1 MGPTATALLGFAAWY
16 LLLTFALG
24 LFRSALVLS
33 GKKAAN
39 TFASDGS
46 DVGAFGRRLNRAR
59 DNCFETLPLFVA
71 IAFAANLHNK
81 VALLDPLAM
90 YLLYARVG
98 QSLTHLVSTSIMA
111 INLRFAFFIVQL
123 VIYAIWV
130 VQLLGT

>member
-24 LFRSALVLS
+24 IFRSGLVLS

-39 TFASDGS
+39 TFATDGS

-71 IAFAANLHNK
+71 IALAASLNDR
-81 VALLDPLAM
+81 VAVLDPLAM
-90 YLLYARVG
+90 YLLYARIG
-98 QSLTHLVSTSIMA
+98 QSVTHLVSTNVMA
-111 INLRFAFFIVQL
+111 INVRFAFFLVQ
-123 VIYAIWV
+123 VAIYAIWV
-130 VQLLGT
+130 VQLLA

>member
-1 MGPTATALLGFAAWY
+1 MTPTATALLGFAGWY

-24 LFRSALVLS
+24 IFRSGLVLS

-39 TFASDGS
+39 SFAADGS

-59 DNCFETLPLFVA
+59 DNCFETLPLFAA
-71 IAFAANLHNK
+71 IALAASIAHKLP
-81 VALLDPLAM
+81 VLDPLAL
-90 YLLYARVG
+90 YVLYARIG

-111 INLRFAFFIVQL
+111 INVRFFFFIVQV

-130 VQLLGT
+130 VQLLA

>member
-1 MGPTATALLGFAAWY
+1 MGPTGTALLGFAAWY

-24 LFRSALVLS
+24 LFRSGLVLS

-39 TFASDGS
+39 TFATDGS

-71 IAFAANLHNK
+71 IALAAQLANR
-81 VALLDPLAM
+81 VAVLDPLAM
-90 YLLYARVG
+90 YLLYARIG
-98 QSLTHLVSTSIMA
+98 QSLTHLASTNILA
-111 INLRFAFFIVQL
+111 INVRFAFFIAQL

-130 VQLLGT
+130 VQLLG

>member
-24 LFRSALVLS
+24 IFRSGLVLS

-39 TFASDGS
+39 TFATDGS

-71 IAFAANLHNK
+71 IALSAQLQNRIA
-81 VALLDPLAM
+81 VLDPLAM
-90 YLLYARVG
+90 YLLYARIG
-98 QSLTHLVSTSIMA
+98 QSVTHLASTNLMA
-111 INLRFAFFIVQL
+111 INVRFAFFIVQIA
-123 VIYAIWV
+123 IYAVWV
-130 VQLLGT
+130 VQLLG

>member
-24 LFRSALVLS
+24 VFRSGLVLS
-33 GKKAAN
+33 GKKEAN
-39 TFASDGS
+39 SFATDGS

-59 DNCFETLPLFVA
+59 DNCFETLPLFCA
-71 IAFAANLHNK
+71 IVLAASLVGK
-81 VALLDPLAM
+81 ISVIDPLAM

-98 QSLTHLVSTSIMA
+98 QSVTHVASTSLMA
-111 INLRFAFFIVQL
+111 INVRFALFLVQL

-130 VQLLGT
+130 VRLLG

>member
-1 MGPTATALLGFAAWY
+1 MGATATALLGFAAWY

-24 LFRSALVLS
+24 FFRSALVLS

-39 TFASDGS
+39 SFATDGS

-59 DNCFETLPLFVA
+59 DNCFETLPLFAA
-71 IAFAANLHNK
+71 IALAASLADK
-81 VALLDPLAM
+81 IAVIDPLAM

-98 QSLTHLVSTSIMA
+98 QSLTHVVSTSIMA
-111 INLRFAFFIVQL
+111 INVRFALFLVQL

-130 VQLLGT
+130 VQLLG

>member
-24 LFRSALVLS
+24 IFRSMLVIS

-39 TFASDGS
+39 TFATDGS

-71 IAFAANLHNK
+71 IALAASLTNR
-81 VALLDPLAM
+81 VAVLDPLAM
-90 YLLYARVG
+90 YLLYARIG
-98 QSLTHLVSTSIMA
+98 QSLTHVISTSIMA
-111 INLRFAFFIVQL
+111 INVRFAFFIVQI

-130 VQLLGT
+130 VQLLG